1 MQQSDNHLIAT
12 VLEILENEFTL
23 QYEHI
28 EDKFLKIGTTSQRK
42 KFQVITFSSLSV
54 TSAEMIPEKTGDI
67 LVITGKIGKRVS
79 EVLRLK
85 GIFFVDTF
93 GNAFIRTEDIFLD
106 IRGRTKSALKNH
118 FNSEK
123 IRLEKMGI
131 QLLIAFFS
139 NPDILNKNYREIAQ
153 LTGCSLG
160 YVSKFI
166 KKLRATGFVVKS
178 ETGQLTMV
186 NKHELLQRL
195 KFEYRTSLKDKHFVG
210 RYEMNENVRLQNSDC
225 ENYSIYFTSGKAV
238 EMKFGDLHE
247 KITELYLDGELKDF
261 IKINRLIPDKNGNLI
276 VYQKYWNFEHASI
289 IENIAPDFIVYL
301 DLITSA
307 DPRLIDAAEGFY
319 EE

>member
-1 MQQSDNHLIAT
+1 MKQPNNYLINT

-23 QYEHI
+23 QCEFI
-28 EDKFLKIGTTSQRK
+28 EDKFLKIGTATQTK
-42 KFQVITFSSLSV
+42 QFQVITFSSLSLAG
-54 TSAEMIPEKTGDI
+54 AEMIPENTGDI
-67 LVITGKIGKRVS
+67 LVITGKIGKKVS
-79 EVLRLK
+79 EILMSK
-85 GIFFVDTF
+85 GIFFIDTF

-118 FNSEK
+118 FYSEK

-178 ETGQLTMV
+178 EGGQLIIV
-186 NKHELLQRL
+186 NKSELLQRL
-195 KFEYRTSLKDKHFVG
+195 KFEYRTSLKDKYFVG
-210 RYEMNENVRLQNSDC
+210 RYEMNENVCLQNSDC
-225 ENYSIYFTSGKAV
+225 ENYSIYFTTGKAI
-238 EMKFGDLHE
+238 EMKFGNLHE

-261 IKINRLIPDKNGNLI
+261 IKTNRLIPDKNGNLI
-276 VYQKYWNFEHASI
+276 VYQKYWNFDLDTMKQDF
-289 IENIAPDFIVYL
+289 APDFIIYL

-307 DPRLIDAAEGFY
+307 NPRLMEAAEGFY
-319 EE
+319 EK

>member
-1 MQQSDNHLIAT
+1 MKQSDNHLIAT
-12 VLEILENEFTL
+12 VLEILENEYTIQCEFIDD
-23 QYEHI
+23 Q
-28 EDKFLKIGTTSQRK
+28 FLTIGTTSQRK

-54 TSAEMIPEKTGDI
+54 ASAEMIPENNGGL
-67 LVITGKIGKRVS
+67 LVITGKIGKKVS
-79 EVLRLK
+79 EILRTK
-85 GIFFVDTF
+85 GIFFIDTF
-93 GNAFIRTEDIFLD
+93 GNAFIRTEEIFLD
-106 IRGRTKSALKNH
+106 IRGRAKLALKTPPI
-118 FNSEK
+118 SEK
-123 IRLEKMGI
+123 LRLEKMGI

>member
-1 MQQSDNHLIAT
+1 MKQPDNHLIST
-12 VLEILENEFTL
+12 VLDILENEFTL

-28 EDKFLKIGTTSQRK
+28 EDKFLKIGTNSQKRK
-42 KFQVITFSSLSV
+42 IRLITFPSLSV
-54 TSAEMIPEKTGDI
+54 ASAEMIQENNGDL
-67 LVITGKIGKRVS
+67 LVITGKIGKKVS
-79 EVLRLK
+79 EILMSK
-85 GIFFVDTF
+85 GIFFIDTF

-118 FNSEK
+118 FYSEK

>member
-1 MQQSDNHLIAT
+1 MKQPDNHLISA
-12 VLEILENEFTL
+12 VLNILENEFTL
-23 QYEHI
+23 QCEFI
-28 EDKFLKIGTTSQRK
+28 DDQFLTIGTTSQRK

-54 TSAEMIPEKTGDI
+54 ASAEMIPENNGDL
-67 LVITGKIGKRVS
+67 LVITWKIGKKVS
-79 EVLRLK
+79 EVLRSK
-85 GIFFVDTF
+85 GVFFVDTF

-106 IRGRTKSALKNH
+106 IRGRTKSGLKSH
-118 FNSEK
+118 LNSEK
-123 IRLEKMGI
+123 LRLEKMGI

-139 NPDILNKNYREIAQ
+139 NPEILNKNYREIAQ

-178 ETGQLTMV
+178 ESGQLNMV

-195 KFEYRTSLKDKHFVG
+195 KFEYRTSLKDKYFVG
-210 RYEMNENVRLQNSDC
+210 RYEMNKNVHPQNSNS

-238 EMKFGDLHE
+238 EMKFGNLRE

-261 IKINRLIPDKNGNLI
+261 IKFNRLIPDKNGNLI
-276 VYQKYWNFEHASI
+276 VYQKYWNFEHASMI
-289 IENIAPDFIVYL
+289 QKISPDFIVYL

-307 DPRLIDAAEGFY
+307 DQRLMDAAEGFY
-319 EE
+319 AE

>member
-1 MQQSDNHLIAT
+1 MIQ
-12 VLEILENEFTL
+12 ENN
-23 QYEHI
+23 
-28 EDKFLKIGTTSQRK
+28 
-42 KFQVITFSSLSV
+42 
-54 TSAEMIPEKTGDI
+54 GDL
-67 LVITGKIGKRVS
+67 LVITGKIGKKVS
-79 EVLRLK
+79 EVLRSK